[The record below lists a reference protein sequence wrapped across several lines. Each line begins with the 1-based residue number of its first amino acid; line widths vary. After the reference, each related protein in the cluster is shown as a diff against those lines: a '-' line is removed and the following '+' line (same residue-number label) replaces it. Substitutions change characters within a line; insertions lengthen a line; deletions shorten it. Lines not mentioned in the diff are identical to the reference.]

1 MERTITILIGGCSF
15 FIGDLAY
22 ADLQRYLGR
31 IERHFQEEED
41 AKDIIA
47 DLEGRIAELL
57 FSATCSGKLVVT
69 QQMVQNVISCIGE
82 YEDEEAPQ
90 HVESESGQTRADDSV
105 AQRKLFRS
113 SKDGKLG
120 GVCYG
125 LAKYFD
131 IDVIYVRLFFVLT
144 LAILLYILLLI
155 LMPNAE
161 TEEQYRQM
169 EGKHDGI
176 EKMWLMFDT
185 YTDNLTDRVRSK
197 ALWLRIVIF
206 IALGGSIFFMTFDV
220 VKSIVLAVIVAF
232 FCHAKKRSQ
241 KVLCIVLF
249 PIVLF
254 YLSFIMFPVINA
266 FYSIQHFIHCNF

>member
-69 QQMVQNVISCIGE
+69 QQMVQNVIACIGD
-82 YEDEEAPQ
+82 YEDEEALQ
-90 HVESESGQTRADDSV
+90 HVESESEQTRADDSV

-113 SKDGKLG
+113 SKDGTFG

-185 YTDNLTDRVRSK
+185 YTDKLTDKVRSK

-206 IALGGSIFFMTFDV
+206 IALGGCIYFMSFDV
-220 VKSIVLAVIVAF
+220 VKSIVLAVIAAF
-232 FCHAKKRSQ
+232 FCHVKKRSQ

-249 PIVLF
+249 LIAFF
-254 YLSFIMFPVINA
+254 YMSYIMCHVTGA
-266 FYSIQHFIHCNF
+266 FYSIQHFILCNF